1 MVYFDRLARRT
12 LSRIYRAGKNG
23 YAWKKPADLVK
34 RHPALDT
41 LIPALHNDGYITN
54 KDTNDCDIDEPIIVT
69 DFSLSKV
76 GRSFCTAKGREY
88 LQRTA
93 LDSWRWFV
101 PTFISLLALAVSIAA
116 LLLPSLQNV

>member
-23 YAWKKPADLVK
+23 YAWHNPDKLAKH
-34 RHPALDT
+34 HPALET
-41 LIPALHNDGYITN
+41 LIPALHNDGFITN
-54 KDTNDCDIDEPIIVT
+54 NDPNDFAIKGPLIKT
-69 DFSLSKV
+69 DFSLRHV

-116 LLLPSLQNV
+116 LVLQFLQNV